1 MGGLTQP
8 SGRVEGVGGGGA
20 LPLGRMVGLTKGM
33 GAAADTWAKLTRMSS
48 WAIKSFR
55 SSIGSV

>member
-1 MGGLTQP
+1 MGGEW
-8 SGRVEGVGGGGA
+8 GAGGA
-20 LPLGRMVGLTKGM
+20 MLPLGRMVGLTKGM